1 MYKKSFFTLA
11 AVGIFLGIF
20 TACNGF
26 VPNNDQILDGPLED
40 LSANENA
47 QHSRG
52 DIAFNDNVFTSTNGL
67 GPIFVAT
74 SCGSCHAGDGK
85 GHPFTSLTRFGQIDS
100 NGNQYLAMGGPQL
113 QNHAL
118 PGYAPEVIPAGATS
132 AIFLPPAVTGLGFLD
147 AVSDADIIAMSD
159 PGDANADGISG
170 VPNWIHIPEYMV
182 LRAGAI
188 NSGNRYI
195 GRFGMKAGAYNLLMQ
210 TVNAYNQDMGINSIY
225 SPYDTYS
232 GNEMDPEVPV
242 NTVNDVVFYLMTLK
256 APIQRDQNNA
266 DVISGKQIFISL
278 GCENCHKQQL
288 QTGISPIAALSN
300 KTFAPYTDLL
310 MHDLGPGLDDGY
322 TEGTAL
328 TSEWRTAP
336 LWGIGLAK
344 NSQGGSYF
352 LLHDGRA
359 HSLEE
364 AILLHGGEA
373 SASSSAYQ
381 ALNQTDKTNLIK
393 FLESL

>member
-1 MYKKSFFTLA
+1 MHKKLILIISSITLC
-11 AVGIFLGIF
+11 LTIF
-20 TACNGF
+20 TGCAGF
-26 VPNNDQILDGPLED
+26 IPNDDEILDGPIEG
-40 LSANENA
+40 LSANENS
-47 QHSRG
+47 QHIRG
-52 DIAFNDNVFTSTNGL
+52 DVAFNDNIFTSTNGL

-100 NGNQYLAMGGPQL
+100 NGNQFLTIGGPQL
-113 QNHAL
+113 QNHSL
-118 PGYAPEVIPAGATS
+118 PGYEPEVIPAGATS
-132 AIFLPPAVTGLGFLD
+132 SIFLSPAVTGLGFLD

-159 PGDANADGISG
+159 PADVNADGISG
-170 VPNWIHIPEYMV
+170 VPNWINIPGYMV
-182 LRAGAI
+182 LRPGAI

-210 TVNAYNQDMGINSIY
+210 TVNAYNQDMGINSVY

-232 GNEMDPEVPV
+232 GLENDPEVST
-242 NTVNDVVFYLMTLK
+242 NTLNDVVFYLMTLK
-256 APIQRDQNNA
+256 APIQRNQDNA
-266 DVISGKQIFISL
+266 NVISGKQIFVSL

-288 QTGISPIAALSN
+288 QTGTSPVASLSN
-300 KTFAPYTDLL
+300 KTFSPYTDLL
-310 MHDLGPGLDDGY
+310 MHDMGAGLDDGY

-344 NSQGGSYF
+344 NSQGGSYY
-352 LLHDGRA
+352 LMHDGRA

-373 SASSSAYQ
+373 QSSSFAYQ
-381 ALNQTDKTNLIK
+381 ALNQTDKENLIK

>member
-1 MYKKSFFTLA
+1 MYKKSVFII
-11 AVGIFLGIF
+11 AVIAVITGIFVG
-20 TACNGF
+20 CDGF
-26 VPNNDQILDGPLED
+26 IPNDDEILDGPLEGLNAD
-40 LSANENA
+40 ESA
-47 QHSRG
+47 QHIRG
-52 DIAFNDNVFTSTNGL
+52 DVAFNDNVFTSTNGL

-100 NGNQYLAMGGPQL
+100 NGNQFLSMGGPQL

-118 PGYAPEVIPAGATS
+118 PGYEPEVIPVGATS
-132 AIFLPPAVTGLGFLD
+132 AVFLPPAVTGLGFLD
-147 AVSDADIIAMSD
+147 AVTDADIIAMAD
-159 PGDANADGISG
+159 PTDANADGISG
-170 VPNWIHIPEYMV
+170 VPNWINIPSYMV
-182 LRAGAI
+182 LRPGAI

-210 TVNAYNQDMGINSIY
+210 TVNAYNQDMGINSVY

-232 GNEMDPEVPV
+232 GLENDPEVST
-242 NTVNDVVFYLMTLK
+242 NTLNDVVFYLMTLK
-256 APIQRDQNNA
+256 APIQRNQDDA
-266 DVISGKQIFISL
+266 DVIAGKQIFISL

-288 QTGISPIAALSN
+288 QTGSSPIAALNN
-300 KTFAPYTDLL
+300 KIFAPYTDLL
-310 MHDLGPGLDDGY
+310 MHDMGSGLDDGY

-352 LLHDGRA
+352 LMHDGRA

-364 AILLHGGEA
+364 AILAHGGEA
-373 SASSSAYQ
+373 QTSSSAYQ
-381 ALNQTDKTNLIK
+381 ALNSADKANLIK